1 MLGGGNIKEYFVY
14 NVVSRFVFF
23 SISLTSLAQ
32 PLQPVNINIV
42 VSNIF
47 HLFLTEIFSGGG
59 LTHGVSSAE
68 DRQRLENS
76 VALSQDSSLSAS
88 HPSCFTLSHLSH
100 HPGLDSALPNKLQH
114 QKCRAYIKYP
124 LKLLCGVRPLKSINV
139 AVLCCLQS

>member
-1 MLGGGNIKEYFVY
+1 ML
-14 NVVSRFVFF
+14 SADLF
-23 SISLTSLAQ
+23 SFQYLSHHWVQ

-88 HPSCFTLSHLSH
+88 HPSCFTLSHLSR

-114 QKCRAYIKYP
+114 QKCRVYIKYQISP
-124 LKLLCGVRPLKSINV
+124 QTTLWRPASKVYQCCGSVLPSKLNV
-139 AVLCCLQS
+139 LSPR